1 VKSAIASAV
10 ILAACLGVAAAPA
23 SAQTSS
29 RSARVLSCKD
39 KNGQV
44 IYADPADPRCYQ
56 PPKTPDEQ
64 AADEARRQKL
74 MEAYRECKARE
85 RSDSSLLSRYPNQDK
100 HDAARRQAL
109 AEVDAALKI
118 SQARLEQLRKEQKRL
133 GEEAEFYPNGNL
145 PPKLKRDL
153 DTNNAL
159 IDAQIATIQTQKDG
173 AAQKNAFY
181 DAELAKLKTLW
192 SPQGE
197 RRGCV
202 YPQG

>member
-118 SQARLEQLRKEQKRL
+118 SQARLEQLRKEEKRL
-133 GEEAEFYPNGNL
+133 HQEAEFYPSGNL
-145 PPKLKRDL
+145 PPKLKRDI
-153 DTNNAL
+153 DTNTAL
-159 IDAQIATIQTQKDG
+159 IDAQIATITTQKEG

-192 SPQGE
+192 RPQGE